1 MKLNKIQPSCKI
13 IEHNQF
19 KICLL
24 SNITQSICLSVF
36 FWSSQEGDWLARSVS
51 KARFRILTPT
61 RLALRDYRTFSLA
74 ILTDVFHCQFS
85 FWHLHSG
92 HDCSSGLS
100 WQSWQKMCPS
110 GHWNTCKGPFF
121 MTTFSLHCYWACY
134 LQKKKIRFT
143 FTLGAGISR
152 QTEHCGSGN
161 VCLRFDLRSFFLQSI
176 FKRLTWVSGARFT
189 DLREL
194 QDVFNWPPL
203 CQYWQKECQTKLLFI
218 KFFIRQRFWLAS
230 FLFGTEQE
238 GGRIK

>member
-61 RLALRDYRTFSLA
+61 RLALRDYKTFSLA

-121 MTTFSLHCYWACY
+121 YNIQSTLLLGMLSTKKENKVHLHPWCWNLKADWTLWQGECLPSVWSSVLFLAIHLQTTHLS
-134 LQKKKIRFT
+134 
-143 FTLGAGISR
+143 
-152 QTEHCGSGN
+152 
-161 VCLRFDLRSFFLQSI
+161 
-176 FKRLTWVSGARFT
+176 
-189 DLREL
+189 
-194 QDVFNWPPL
+194 
-203 CQYWQKECQTKLLFI
+203 
-218 KFFIRQRFWLAS
+218 
-230 FLFGTEQE
+230 
-238 GGRIK
+238 